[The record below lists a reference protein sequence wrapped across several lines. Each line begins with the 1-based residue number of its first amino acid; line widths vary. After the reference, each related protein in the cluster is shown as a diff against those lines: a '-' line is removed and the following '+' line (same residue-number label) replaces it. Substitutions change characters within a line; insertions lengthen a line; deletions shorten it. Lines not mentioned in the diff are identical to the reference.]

1 LKLSDDLKKVID
13 ALEPEEARAAN
24 NLLTN
29 LDRQRWR
36 LDNLYTIVDA
46 AGKEIPFKM
55 NYAQKLLYLG
65 IWFCNLIL
73 KSRQHGITTFM
84 CLLFLDIC
92 LFNSNTHACII
103 AHNREDAEDF
113 FQKKVK
119 FAYDNLPELLKK
131 AIPAK
136 LSSSKSLTFE
146 NGSSIRVTTSGRS
159 GTYQLVHISEFGK
172 MCAKFPMKAEEVI
185 TGTLNAIHPGQLVT
199 IESTAE
205 GREGRFYEMCKQ
217 SRALSDILEGRMT
230 KDEIAAADMTMRQ
243 YLDTVDEDFIK
254 LSKTQYKFFFFGW
267 FDNLLNQVDPV
278 GVPIP
283 ERMQTYF
290 DQIEA
295 SENIH
300 LTPEQKAW
308 YVTKEAVQG
317 DFMFREHP
325 STADEAFMA
334 SVEGTYYAVQMAA
347 ARKGNRITKVPH
359 QDGVL
364 CDTWWD
370 LGFND
375 ENAIWVTQTVGRE
388 IHVLR
393 YYQNSGEGMMHYA
406 DKLQEWSD
414 EFGYRYGR
422 WVAPFDIDNHE
433 YTSGKTR
440 RTIAFEAGINFEVAP
455 KLDKPSQIA
464 NVRRI
469 LSICWFDIE
478 GCERGLAALD
488 AYRKEWN
495 EKLAVYRDRPLHDW
509 ASNGADAF
517 AVMASAHQFHW
528 DWSTASNNLTLS
540 EEARGRESLLQ
551 KSPKGWT

>member
-1 LKLSDDLKKVID
+1 VKITEEIQELLDTLDVDERDAAELLLS
-13 ALEPEEARAAN
+13 
-24 NLLTN
+24 N
-29 LDRQRWR
+29 LDKQRWR
-36 LDNLYTIVDA
+36 LDNLYSIVDA
-46 AGKEIPFKM
+46 KGIQIPFKM
-55 NYAQKLLYLG
+55 NYAQKVLYLG

-119 FAYDNLPELLKK
+119 FAYDNLPELIRK

-185 TGTLNAIHPGQLVT
+185 TGTLNAIHPGMLVT

-205 GREGRFYEMCKQ
+205 GREGRFYEMSKQ
-217 SRALSDILEGRMT
+217 SRALADLIEGRKT
-230 KDEIAAADMTMRQ
+230 KEELSEGDSELKA
-243 YLDTVDEDFIK
+243 YLESVDGVK
-254 LSKTQYKFFFFGW
+254 LAQTQYKFFFFGW
-267 FDNLLNQVDPV
+267 YDNMLNVVDPQ

-283 ERMQTYF
+283 SRLSKYF
-290 DQIEA
+290 DKIEA
-295 SENIH
+295 DLNIY
-300 LTPEQKAW
+300 LTDAQKAW
-308 YVTKEAVQG
+308 YVTKETTQG

-325 STADEAFMA
+325 STPDEAFFA
-334 SVEGTYYAVQMAA
+334 SLLGTYYAIQMTN
-347 ARKGNRITKVPH
+347 ARKQGRICSVPY
-359 QDGVL
+359 QEGVL
-364 CDTWWD
+364 VDTWWD
-370 LGFND
+370 IGYDDLNSVWF
-375 ENAIWVTQTVGRE
+375 TQDIGRE
-388 IHVLR
+388 IHVIH

-406 DKLQEWSD
+406 DYCRD
-414 EFGYRYGR
+414 ELPYRYGR
-422 WVAPFDIDNHE
+422 WVAPHDIGVHE

-440 RTIAFEAGINFEVAP
+440 KEIAFDAGINFEAAP
-455 KLDKPSQIA
+455 KLDKQDQIA

-469 LSICWFDIE
+469 LPVCYFDLE
-478 GCERGLAALD
+478 GTEKGVAGLD

-495 EKLAVYRDRPLHDW
+495 EKLAVYRDKPLHDW
-509 ASNGADAF
+509 ASNPADAF
-517 AVMASAHQFHW
+517 AVFATAHSFMFTDAQNAALTISETTVERERNLAS
-528 DWSTASNNLTLS
+528 
-540 EEARGRESLLQ
+540 
-551 KSPKGWT
+551 KSGAKGWT

>member
-1 LKLSDDLKKVID
+1 MEINDELQGLLDQLDTDERD
-13 ALEPEEARAAN
+13 AAEHLISNLEK
-24 NLLTN
+24 
-29 LDRQRWR
+29 QRWR
-36 LDNLYTIVDA
+36 LDHLYHIVDA
-46 AGKEIPFKM
+46 GGVRIPFKM
-55 NYAQKLLYLG
+55 NYAQKVLYLG

-119 FAYDNLPELLKK
+119 FAYDNLPEILRK

-172 MCAKFPMKAEEVI
+172 MCAKFPKKAEEVI

-205 GREGRFYEMCKQ
+205 GREGRFYEMSKQ
-217 SRALSDILEGRMT
+217 SRALADLIEGRKT
-230 KDEIAAADMTMRQ
+230 KEELSEGDADVRK
-243 YLDTVDEDFIK
+243 YLESVNGIK
-254 LSKTQYKFFFFGW
+254 LAKTQYKFFFFGW
-267 FDNLLNQVDPV
+267 YDNMLNQEDPE
-278 GVPIP
+278 GVPVP
-283 ERMQTYF
+283 SRLSKYF
-290 DQIEA
+290 DQLEVDL
-295 SENIH
+295 NIH

-308 YVTKEAVQG
+308 YVTKEMVQG

-325 STADEAFMA
+325 SNPDEAFFA
-334 SVEGTYYAVQMAA
+334 SLLGTYYAVQMTNL
-347 ARKGNRITKVPH
+347 RKANHICAVPY
-359 QDGVL
+359 QEGILV
-364 CDTWWD
+364 DTWWD
-370 LGFND
+370 LGYND
-375 ENAIWVTQTVGRE
+375 LNSIWFTQNIGRE
-388 IHVLR
+388 IHVLH

-406 DKLQEWSD
+406 DYCRETP
-414 EFGYRYGR
+414 YRFGR
-422 WVAPFDIDNHE
+422 WVAPHDIDVHE
-433 YTSGKTR
+433 YTAGKTR
-440 RTIAFEAGINFEVAP
+440 RKIAYEAGINFEAAP
-455 KLDKPSQIA
+455 KLEKPDQIA

-469 LSICWFDIE
+469 LPVCWFDIE
-478 GCERGLAALD
+478 GTEKGLAALD

-509 ASNGADAF
+509 SSNAADAF
-517 AVMASAHQFHW
+517 AVFATAHSFMF
-528 DWSTASNNLTLS
+528 
-540 EEARGRESLLQ
+540 EAAQDAQMLITETTVERERVLNTNAGHR
-551 KSPKGWT
+551 GWT

>member
-1 LKLSDDLKKVID
+1 LNLSEDLQNLID
-13 ALEPEEARAAN
+13 QLDPEEAEAARS
-24 NLLTN
+24 LLTN

-36 LDNLYTIVDA
+36 LDNLYNIVDA
-46 AGKEIPFKM
+46 AGMEIPFKM

-65 IWFCNLIL
+65 IWYCNLIL

-119 FAYDNLPELLKK
+119 FAYDNLPELLRK

-185 TGTLNAIHPGQLVT
+185 TGTLNAIHPGMLVT

-217 SRALSDILEGRMT
+217 SQAIADLIEGR
-230 KDEIAAADMTMRQ
+230 KSKEELAKGDAKLRQ
-243 YLDTVDEDFIK
+243 YLDTVEGIK

-267 FDNLLNQVDPV
+267 FDNMLNKVEPE

-283 ERMQTYF
+283 ARLGEYF
-290 DQIEA
+290 EKIEA
-295 SENIH
+295 IARVRLS
-300 LTPEQKAW
+300 LEQKAW

-325 STADEAFMA
+325 SIPEEAFQA
-334 SVEGTYYAVQMAA
+334 SLQGTYYAVQMAN
-347 ARKGNRITKVPH
+347 ARKNNRIHSVPH
-359 QDGVL
+359 QEGVL
-364 CDTWWD
+364 VDTWWD

-375 ENAIWVTQTVGRE
+375 INSIWLTQTVGRE
-388 IHVLR
+388 IHVIR
-393 YYQNSGEGMMHYA
+393 YYQNSGEGMIHYA
-406 DKLQEWSD
+406 DWLNEQSKDHQ
-414 EFGYRYGR
+414 YRYGR
-422 WVAPFDIDNHE
+422 WVAPHDIDVHE

-440 RTIAFEAGINFEVAP
+440 RAIAFEAGINFEAAP

-469 LSICWFDIE
+469 IPICWFDIE
-478 GCERGLAALD
+478 ACERGLAALD

-495 EKLAVYRDRPLHDW
+495 DKLAVYRDQPLHDW

-517 AVMASAHQFHW
+517 AVMASAHQFMW
-528 DWSTASNNLTLS
+528 DWSDAANNLQLS
-540 EEARGRESLLQ
+540 ESAREREGILN
-551 KSPKGWT
+551 KSAKGWT

>member
-1 LKLSDDLKKVID
+1 LDLSEDLQNLID
-13 ALEPEEARAAN
+13 QLDPEEAEAARS
-24 NLLTN
+24 LLTN

-36 LDNLYTIVDA
+36 LDNLYNIVDA
-46 AGKEIPFKM
+46 GGHEIRFKM

-65 IWFCNLIL
+65 IWYCNLIL

-185 TGTLNAIHPGQLVT
+185 TGTLNAIHPGMIVT

-217 SRALSDILEGRMT
+217 SQAIQDLIEGRKT
-230 KDEIAAADMTMRQ
+230 KEELAKGDAKLRQ
-243 YLDTVDEDFIK
+243 YLDTVDGVK

-267 FDNLLNQVDPV
+267 YDNMLNVVDAD

-283 ERMQTYF
+283 DRLDEYF
-290 DQIEA
+290 AGIEGKTGVR
-295 SENIH
+295 
-300 LTPEQKAW
+300 LTDEQKAW

-317 DFMFREHP
+317 DFMYREHP
-325 STADEAFMA
+325 STAEEAFMA
-334 SVEGTYYAVQMAA
+334 SLLGTYYAVAMSN
-347 ARKGNRITKVPH
+347 ARKNNRIHSVPH
-359 QDGVL
+359 QEGVL
-364 CDTWWD
+364 VDTWWD

-375 ENAIWVTQTVGRE
+375 INSIWLTQTVGRE
-388 IHVLR
+388 IHVIR
-393 YYQNSGEGMMHYA
+393 YYQNSGESMIHYA
-406 DKLQEWSD
+406 DYLRDLSEKYE
-414 EFGYRYGR
+414 YRYGR

-440 RTIAFEAGINFEVAP
+440 RQIAFEAGINFEAAP

-469 LSICWFDIE
+469 IPICWFDIE
-478 GCERGLAALD
+478 ACERGLAGLD
-488 AYRKEWN
+488 GYRKEWN
-495 EKLAVYRDRPLHDW
+495 DKLAVYRDKPLHDW
-509 ASNGADAF
+509 ASNPADAF
-517 AVMASAHQFHW
+517 AVMASAHQFMW
-528 DWSTASNNLTLS
+528 DWSDASNNVQLS
-540 EEARGRESLLQ
+540 ESAQERERILSG
-551 KSPKGWT
+551 SAKGWT